1 MVRDA
6 KGKIDGIF
14 LVELSKMIENED
26 AYTRFMLTNEI
37 VRLTCNIVIALNL

>member
-14 LVELSKMIENED
+14 LVELSKMIEDED
-26 AYTRFMLTNEI
+26 AHMRFKLINEV

>member
-26 AYTRFMLTNEI
+26 AYMRFKLTNE
-37 VRLTCNIVIALNL
+37 LLSTYF